1 MAGPILI
8 PAADPKSSYLACKEE
23 IDAAILTVLES
34 GSYILGEQVTSFEE
48 EFASYLGV
56 KFVLGTASGTDAL
69 EIALRACGVG
79 AGDAVFTVSHTA
91 VATVSAVESAC
102 AKPVLI
108 DIDPQTC
115 TLRPDHLEE
124 AIISLLEKRQSNPLR
139 PAAIVP
145 VHLYGQPADMPGI
158 MEIADR
164 YGLRVIEDCAQ
175 AHGAKIGDT
184 KVGGWGD
191 LAAFSFYPT
200 KNLGALGDGGA
211 VATNNPELADRVSL
225 LRQYG
230 WKQRYISEISG
241 INSRLDELQAAI
253 LRIKLRYLDADNG
266 LRRRIAD
273 IYNEMLSGTG
283 LVQPSSISNN
293 FHVFH
298 QYVIATADRD
308 NLQSHLRFD
317 GIGTAIHYPV
327 PVHMQPAYRNR
338 LVIAKKG
345 LDATEKICREILS
358 LPMYPHLTE
367 TNARRV
373 SDSVL
378 AWLRSDK

>member
-1 MAGPILI
+1 LAGPVLI

-79 AGDAVFTVSHTA
+79 PGDGVFTVSHTA
-91 VATVSAVESAC
+91 VATVSAVESAG
-102 AKPVLI
+102 AIPVLI
-108 DIDPQTC
+108 DVDPQTC
-115 TLRPDHLEE
+115 TLRPDDLEE
-124 AIISLLEKRQSNPLR
+124 AIISLLEKRQSIPLR

-175 AHGAKIGDT
+175 AHGAKIGGT
-184 KVGGWGD
+184 KVGAWGD

-211 VATNNPELADRVSL
+211 VATNNPKLADRVSL

-241 INSRLDELQAAI
+241 INSRLDELQAAV

-273 IYNEMLSGTG
+273 TYDEMLSGTD
-283 LVQPSSISNN
+283 LVLPSSISNN

-298 QYVIATADRD
+298 QYVIATRDRD
-308 NLQSHLRFD
+308 DLQSHLRFD

-327 PVHMQPAYRNR
+327 PVHLQPAYQNR
-338 LVIAKKG
+338 LITAKKG
-345 LDATEKICREILS
+345 LNITEKICREILS

-373 SDSVL
+373 CDSVL

>member
-1 MAGPILI
+1 LAGPILI
-8 PAADPKSSYLACKEE
+8 PAADPKSNYLACKGE
-23 IDAAILTVLES
+23 IDAAIQNVLES
-34 GSYILGEQVTSFEE
+34 GAYILGEQVATFEE
-48 EFASYLGV
+48 EFASYIGV
-56 KFVLGTASGTDAL
+56 KFVFGTASGTDAL
-69 EIALRACGVG
+69 VIALRACGIG
-79 AGDAVFTVSHTA
+79 PGDAVFTVSHTA
-91 VATVSAVESAC
+91 VATVSAVESAG
-102 AKPVLI
+102 AAPVLI
-108 DIDPQTC
+108 DVDPQTY

-124 AIISLLEKRQSNPLR
+124 AIASFLEMRKSNSLR

-145 VHLYGQPADMPGI
+145 VHLYGQPANMPAI

-175 AHGAKIGDT
+175 SHGAKIGDV
-184 KVGGWGD
+184 KVGAWGD

-211 VATNNPELADRVSL
+211 VATNNPELADQVSL

-230 WKQRYISEISG
+230 WKQRYISEITG
-241 INSRLDELQAAI
+241 INSRLDELQAAV

-273 IYNEMLSGTG
+273 TYDEMLPGTG
-283 LVQPSSISNN
+283 LMLPSSISNN

-298 QYVIATADRD
+298 QYVIATTHRD
-308 NLQSHLRFD
+308 DLQSHLRFD

-327 PVHMQPAYRNR
+327 PIHMQPAYQNR
-338 LVIAKKG
+338 LITAKGG
-345 LDATEKICREILS
+345 LNTTEKICREILS
-358 LPMYPHLTE
+358 LPMYPQLTE

-373 SDSVL
+373 CESVL

>member
-1 MAGPILI
+1 LAGPI
-8 PAADPKSSYLACKEE
+8 PAADPKSSYLACKGE

-34 GSYILGEQVTSFEE
+34 GSYIMGEQVASFEE

-69 EIALRACGVG
+69 VIALRACGVG
-79 AGDAVFTVSHTA
+79 PGDAVFTVSHTA
-91 VATVSAVESAC
+91 VATVSAVESAG
-102 AKPVLI
+102 AIPVLI

-124 AIISLLEKRQSNPLR
+124 AIISLLEKRRSKSLR

-184 KVGGWGD
+184 KVGAWGD

-211 VATNNPELADRVSL
+211 VATNNPELADQVSL

-230 WKQRYISEISG
+230 WRQRYISEISG
-241 INSRLDELQAAI
+241 MNSRLDELQAAV

-266 LRRRIAD
+266 LRRRIAE
-273 IYNEMLSGTG
+273 IYDEMLSGTG
-283 LVQPSSISNN
+283 LVLPSSISNN

-298 QYVIATADRD
+298 QYVIATTDRD
-308 NLQSHLRFD
+308 HLQSHLRFE

-327 PVHMQPAYRNR
+327 PVHMQPAYQNR
-338 LVIAKKG
+338 LVAAKKG
-345 LDATEKICREILS
+345 LNATEKICREILS

-373 SDSVL
+373 CDSVL
-378 AWLRSDK
+378 AWLRSAK

>member
-1 MAGPILI
+1 
-8 PAADPKSSYLACKEE
+8 
-23 IDAAILTVLES
+23 
-34 GSYILGEQVTSFEE
+34 
-48 EFASYLGV
+48 
-56 KFVLGTASGTDAL
+56 
-69 EIALRACGVG
+69 
-79 AGDAVFTVSHTA
+79 VFTVSHTA
-91 VATVSAVESAC
+91 VATVSAVESAG
-102 AKPVLI
+102 AIPVLI

-124 AIISLLEKRQSNPLR
+124 AIISLLEKRQSKSLR

-145 VHLYGQPADMPGI
+145 VHLYGQPADMLGI

-184 KVGGWGD
+184 KVGAWGD
-191 LAAFSFYPT
+191 LAAVSFYPT

-211 VATNNPELADRVSL
+211 VATNNPELADHVSL

-241 INSRLDELQAAI
+241 MNSRLDELQAAV

-266 LRRRIAD
+266 MRRRIAE
-273 IYNEMLSGTG
+273 IYDEMLSGTG
-283 LVQPSSISNN
+283 LVLPSSISNN

-298 QYVIATADRD
+298 QYVIATTDRD
-308 NLQSHLRFD
+308 DLQSHLRFD

-327 PVHMQPAYRNR
+327 PVHMQPAYQNR
-338 LVIAKKG
+338 LVAAKKG
-345 LDATEKICREILS
+345 LNATEKICREILS

-373 SDSVL
+373 CDSVL